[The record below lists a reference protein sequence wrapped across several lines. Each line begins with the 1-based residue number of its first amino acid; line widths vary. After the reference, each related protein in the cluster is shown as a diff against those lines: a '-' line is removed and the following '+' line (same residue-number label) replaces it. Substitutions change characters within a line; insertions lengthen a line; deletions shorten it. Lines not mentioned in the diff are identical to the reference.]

1 MGAAGGGA
9 CLAHQG
15 STGTQSP
22 PPGPSL
28 AQGRG
33 EVPQGMSGA
42 WQAMSGAGLGLPIG
56 ATTVH
61 KAGGVDSPG
70 RGGGEQTPALN
81 PAAVLPA
88 CSEVPWW
95 GPWLTHG
102 VQAQLC
108 PWD

>member
-1 MGAAGGGA
+1 MGAAGGGLAWHTKAAQAPRVPPRGLAWLRAEARCLRA
-9 CLAHQG
+9 CLG
-15 STGTQSP
+15 
-22 PPGPSL
+22 PGRQLP
-28 AQGRG
+28 
-33 EVPQGMSGA
+33 
-42 WQAMSGAGLGLPIG
+42 GAGLGLPIG
-56 ATTVH
+56 ATTAH

-70 RGGGEQTPALN
+70 RAGGEQTPALN

-102 VQAQLC
+102 VQARLC